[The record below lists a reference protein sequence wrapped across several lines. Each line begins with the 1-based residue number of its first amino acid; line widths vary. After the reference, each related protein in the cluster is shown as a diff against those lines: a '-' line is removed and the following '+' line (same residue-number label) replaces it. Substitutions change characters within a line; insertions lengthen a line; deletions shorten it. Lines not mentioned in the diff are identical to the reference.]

1 MAVQPF
7 PSPLRYPGGKLKV
20 ANYVKLLFVLNDLMD
35 GHYAEPYAGGCSV
48 ALSLLFGQY
57 ASKIYINDI
66 DKDIFDFWS
75 TVLND
80 PDGLSQKIRDAKLD
94 MDEWKR
100 QRLFLDN
107 KKDEH
112 SQLERAFAA
121 FYLNR
126 TNRSGIIR
134 GGVIG
139 GQKQTGK
146 WKIDARFN
154 KDNLIQRIEK
164 IARQKDQI
172 AISNHDARIFLRDVV
187 PTMGQRSLTYLD
199 PPYYDKGNGLYTNAY
214 DHNGHADVA
223 GDVAGLKSPWLVS
236 YDNMDKIREMYTSY
250 TKMEYNLY
258 HSAANHEV
266 KEEKTTETDDS
277 VSNELETDVV
287 EKQPKRNEEAAE
299 DAPTEHVP
307 KPRRKGKEIM
317 FFSPGLVLPEGITDP
332 SAISVKKLHQLSK
345 EFKELKQ
352 LELTF

>member
-1 MAVQPF
+1 MPVQPF

-57 ASKIYINDI
+57 ASKIFINDI
-66 DKDIFDFWS
+66 DKDIYDFWF

-80 PDGLSQKIRDAKLD
+80 PDGLSKKIRDAKLD
-94 MDEWKR
+94 MDEWNS
-100 QRLFLDN
+100 QRRFLDN

-139 GQKQTGK
+139 GKNQTGK

-164 IARQKDQI
+164 IARQRDQI
-172 AISNHDARIFLRDVV
+172 EISNLDARIFLRDVV
-187 PTMGQRSLTYLD
+187 PTMDKRSLTYLD
-199 PPYYDKGNGLYTNAY
+199 PPYYDKGQGLYTNAY
-214 DHNGHADVA
+214 DHDGHADVA
-223 GDVAGLKSPWLVS
+223 DDVAKLKSPWLVS
-236 YDNMDKIREMYTSY
+236 YDNIEKIKELYTGHTSI
-250 TKMEYNLY
+250 EYNLY
-258 HSAANHEV
+258 HSAANHV
-266 KEEKTTETDDS
+266 AKEEKDTEADATPSVESEAIFKEPIAEETAVGEDS
-277 VSNELETDVV
+277 
-287 EKQPKRNEEAAE
+287 
-299 DAPTEHVP
+299 PTEHVP

-317 FFSPGLVLPEGITDP
+317 FFSPGLILPEGITDP
-332 SAISVKKLHQLSK
+332 SAISVKKLHALSK
-345 EFKELKQ
+345 ECKEMRQ
-352 LELTF
+352 LSLMF